1 MLKLVYNNNFF
12 LNQQF
17 ITQNMKVDHGS
28 YFVTTYIQIEAIWKE
43 NKKRN
48 KQEKAYNSNYRLK

>member
-28 YFVTTYIQIEAIWKE
+28 YFVTTYIQIEAI
-43 NKKRN
+43 
-48 KQEKAYNSNYRLK
+48 

>member
-1 MLKLVYNNNFF
+1 
-12 LNQQF
+12 
-17 ITQNMKVDHGS
+17 MKVDHGS